1 MRVGIGFM
9 ESPWLLWNCADGF
22 ACMDGMAG
30 ANFSGLPFARVFAL
44 RGAGALNRGALVLT
58 FDMAGFRAL
67 RFFGVG
73 PLGGS

>member
-1 MRVGIGFM
+1 
-9 ESPWLLWNCADGF
+9 
-22 ACMDGMAG
+22 MDGMAG